1 MTYPIDTSDHVL
13 GRSEHVQTPIDWS
26 LVPWRMPPVDASRPR
41 HELVQN
47 SIAKADLLPT
57 ASIIEH
63 VVRHLQ
69 DRRYGFSGKDL
80 PDREPGLLGM
90 DHRRTLVW
98 RGGGIVPKPPALNV
112 ECADMLEMEVYVR
125 IGGGSVFLK
134 NGSKEVCTLNWTFPS
149 PYEVPRNATETARSL
164 VDAFD
169 VTMLSSG
176 SDAWL
181 GSLLKAGN
189 LLGQALSSVMTG
201 GEGRMFLTAPRQGCP
216 MVHRIMASDVNDES
230 HWDVEVS
237 VHPAVMKAMTDA
249 LERPLYSTGFLLNGS
264 RIIILNESPVIPID
278 MDDTLD
284 TVETL
289 RLFGLTGGAPLAMDA
304 RHDPGRPEGDPR
316 TWLMPSREQELFNEV
331 EVDRSL

>member
-13 GRSEHVQTPIDWS
+13 GRSEHLQTPIDWS
-26 LVPWRMPPVDASRPR
+26 LVPWRMPAIDTSRSR

-47 SIAKADLLPT
+47 GIAKADLLPT

-63 VVRHLQ
+63 VVRHLR
-69 DRRYGFSGKDL
+69 DRRYGFTGRDL
-80 PDREPGLLGM
+80 PDREPGLLGF

-112 ECADMLEMEVYVR
+112 ECADMLEMEVYIR

-134 NGSKEVCTLNWTFPS
+134 NGSKEVCNLNWTFPS
-149 PYEVPRNATETARSL
+149 PYEVPRNATATARSL

-169 VTMLSSG
+169 VTMRSSK
-176 SDAWL
+176 SDTWM

-189 LLGQALSSVMTG
+189 LAGQALSSIMKA
-201 GEGRMFLTAPRQGCP
+201 GEGRMFVNTPRQGCP
-216 MVHRIMASDVNDES
+216 MGLRIMESDMTDEKHSDV
-230 HWDVEVS
+230 DVAI
-237 VHPAVMKAMTDA
+237 HPAVIQAMTDV
-249 LERPLYSTGFLLNGS
+249 LEKPLYSTGFLLNGS
-264 RIIILNESPVIPID
+264 QMIILNDSPVIPID

-304 RHDPGRPEGDPR
+304 RHDPGRPKGDRR
-316 TWLMPSREQELFNEV
+316 TWLMPSREQKLFDEV
-331 EVDRSL
+331 DVDRSL